1 MIEPS
6 FGSAPLS
13 FNRRRREPQDFGS
26 LLDRQAAEEL
36 QLHDSALLR
45 IDLSQSFE
53 RVIEGND
60 IRRSLLRYGQ
70 GFIQRDLAGA
80 AATLGVSM
88 AARMIDQDAAHQV
101 RGDGE

>member
-53 RVIEGND
+53 RVIKGND
-60 IRRSLLRYGQ
+60 VRGSLLRDGHSV
-70 GFIQRDLAGA
+70 IQRNLMRPA
-80 AATLGVSM
+80 AALCVGKIGRASCRESVWSS
-88 AARMIDQDAAHQV
+88 V
-101 RGDGE
+101 G